1 MADRRRNLGIPSGV
15 VFPFAG
21 TVAPYG
27 YLICDGSPI
36 LKSEYP
42 QLFLSIGFSHGDG
55 SQNSDGTASG
65 FTSTTH
71 FNLPDYRGRFLRGV
85 DGLAGND
92 PDKLTR
98 LASKTGGTSGNNVGS
113 VQQDAMQGH
122 WHNIDG
128 GVNSADDPGGPENS
142 LTASAGGTVAINSTL
157 KSQNYIRDAKTDSVN
172 GTPRTSSESRPK
184 NANVNYIIKI

>member
-27 YLICDGSPI
+27 YLICDGRPV
-36 LKSEYP
+36 LQSEYP
-42 QLFLSIGFSHGDG
+42 NLFLSIGFSHGDG

-65 FTSTTH
+65 FTSATH

-92 PDKLTR
+92 PDKSTR
-98 LASKTGGTSGNNVGS
+98 LASKTGGISGNNVGS
-113 VQQDAMQGH
+113 VQADAIQGH
-122 WHNIDG
+122 WHNYRANISIDLAG
-128 GVNSADDPGGPENS
+128 AGEQSTVITETNSNIVTTDN
-142 LTASAGGTVAINSTL
+142 L
-157 KSQNYIRDAKTDSVN
+157 IRDPVTN
-172 GTPRTSSESRPK
+172 GTDGNPRTSSESRPK
-184 NANVNYIIKI
+184 NVNVNYIIKV

>member
-27 YLICDGSPI
+27 YLICDGRPV
-36 LKSEYP
+36 LQSEYP
-42 QLFLSIGFSHGDG
+42 NLFLSIGFSHGDG

-65 FTSTTH
+65 FTSATH

-113 VQQDAMQGH
+113 VQEDAMQGH
-122 WHNIDG
+122 RHGFRWG
-128 GVNSADDPGGPENS
+128 QSSGSVNSYGSSIGNDVSTFSRYAYENGAVDLPISDPS
-142 LTASAGGTVAINSTL
+142 
-157 KSQNYIRDAKTDSVN
+157 N
-172 GTPRTSSESRPK
+172 GTPRTTSESRPK
-184 NANVNYIIKI
+184 NVNVNYIIKV